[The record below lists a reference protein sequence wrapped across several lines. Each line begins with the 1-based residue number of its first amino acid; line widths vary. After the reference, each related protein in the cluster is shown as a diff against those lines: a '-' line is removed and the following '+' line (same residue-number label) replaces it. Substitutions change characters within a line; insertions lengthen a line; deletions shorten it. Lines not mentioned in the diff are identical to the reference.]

1 MFKAKSKCLETEGC
15 TNNDTISEAFANV
28 LWKTEKV
35 SQLRINITV
44 VFTFQTVIFDT
55 KIEIT

>member
-15 TNNDTISEAFANV
+15 PNNDTISEAFANV

-35 SQLRINITV
+35 ILTV
-44 VFTFQTVIFDT
+44 AYKYYCGLHVSDCYIRY
-55 KIEIT
+55 EN